1 MNNLKS
7 PIEQTGIALIQVL
20 LLSVMLSVLMIS
32 VVFNSKAQ
40 LIEAAK
46 IQQRSDAMVMLHSH
60 ESELLFSL
68 LTHDRRIKADSPLEL
83 PRYWNFYG
91 SPVAMPGWEVQ
102 IHDVSGFFSIYNLKQ
117 VKYLLELYGAKP
129 PLLQKTMQDLRL
141 LVLPKADIP
150 EFMQRYIQ
158 SAEPLLKRSSGI
170 QMVDELRFIEGID
183 DALFKKISPYLSSY
197 PIKNVNPAAMSPE
210 QMALYVGEP
219 TLSVVLG
226 LRDEGRL
233 TAENFTRL
241 TGLEIEDGYS
251 VTPGNTLELRF
262 TAVMND
268 VKLSRKL
275 TVVINPYETVPFYFW
290 EYQKYN
296 HAN

>member
-1 MNNLKS
+1 
-7 PIEQTGIALIQVL
+7 
-20 LLSVMLSVLMIS
+20 
-32 VVFNSKAQ
+32 
-40 LIEAAK
+40 
-46 IQQRSDAMVMLHSH
+46 
-60 ESELLFSL
+60 
-68 LTHDRRIKADSPLEL
+68 
-83 PRYWNFYG
+83 
-91 SPVAMPGWEVQ
+91 VQ
-102 IHDVSGFFSIYNLKQ
+102 IRDVAGFFSIYNMKQ
-117 VKYLLELYGAKP
+117 IKYLLELYGAKP
-129 PLLQKTMQDLRL
+129 PLLVKTMQDLRL

-170 QMVDELRFIEGID
+170 QMVEELRFIDGID
-183 DALFKKISPYLSSY
+183 DDLFQRILPYLSSY
-197 PIKNVNPAAMSPE
+197 PMKSVNPAAMSAE
-210 QMALYVGEP
+210 QMALYVSEP

-233 TAENFTRL
+233 TTENFTRL
-241 TGLEIEDGYS
+241 TGLEIDDGYNVS
-251 VTPGNTLELRF
+251 PGNSLELRF